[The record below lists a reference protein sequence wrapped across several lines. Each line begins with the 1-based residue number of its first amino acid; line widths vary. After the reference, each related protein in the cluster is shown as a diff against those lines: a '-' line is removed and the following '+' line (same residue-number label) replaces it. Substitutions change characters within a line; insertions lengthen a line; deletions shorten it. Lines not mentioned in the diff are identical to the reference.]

1 MKNFQVVGENNITQ
15 AEKQRKLKLTKLVDD
30 FSKGDSK
37 TQLKALKS
45 LQIHGDETAVTP
57 LINVWIKGLSEPVE
71 KELIEFFSSL
81 KNTDSTE
88 EIMNAVNNPK
98 FKEKRRELLSTIWNT
113 KVDYS
118 DYLSQFVGIAIEG
131 DFMDT
136 LECLTIIENLEG
148 PFSEENLYE
157 SQLHIQKYAENRKS
171 TTDEKATLM
180 SEIAILIKD
189 FEEKVDDLA

>member
-1 MKNFQVVGENNITQ
+1 MSEAKVSK
-15 AEKQRKLKLTKLVDD
+15 AEQQRKVKLTKLMED
-30 FSKGDSK
+30 FTKGDSK
-37 TQLKALKS
+37 LQLKALKS

-57 LINVWIKGLSEPVE
+57 LIEIWLKGISEPVE
-71 KELIEFFSSL
+71 KALIEFFSSL

-88 EIMNAVNNPK
+88 EIMNAVNNPA
-98 FKEKRRELLSTIWNT
+98 FREKRHALLTTIWNT

-118 DYLSQFVGIAIEG
+118 DYLSQFVGIAVSG

-148 PFSEENLYE
+148 PFTEEQLYE
-157 SQLHIQKYAENRKS
+157 SQLHVQNYAQNRTS

-180 SEIAILIKD
+180 SEVALLLKD
-189 FEEKVDDLA
+189 FEGRMDDFA